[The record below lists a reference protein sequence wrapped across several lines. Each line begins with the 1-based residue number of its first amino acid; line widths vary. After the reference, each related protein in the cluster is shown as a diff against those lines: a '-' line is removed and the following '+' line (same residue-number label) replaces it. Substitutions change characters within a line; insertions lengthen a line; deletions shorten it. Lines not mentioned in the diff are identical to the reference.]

1 MTWKTDW
8 KAYGKFS
15 GPYLSGGSQA
25 PVLTTAPGDSFLHR
39 VLWLTTQVE
48 CGGRYGVINMSDGS
62 GITAGLIQAIAT
74 YPRDLG
80 AQGPL
85 FKLLG
90 RVNQVM
96 DINIY
101 IGQLLEEQGWRLTPS
116 GVLTDH
122 GGTPISGGAFR
133 KVVAPKDGV
142 VPKDGGNR
150 LTAERWCVGFHSI
163 FSHPDSFRVQR
174 QYGLEHFEKV
184 ITRHKAIIHYA
195 LDRVLRAG
203 TLKDLALSGFTPN
216 STRPFTHEECDLA
229 YAFMLSNV
237 VNAPT
242 LAFSAFEK
250 ALEKFVME
258 QYQTGIKL
266 EVLSDSLP
274 YIAQSPEF
282 ARELIVTMTRMR
294 DRWDDDVKS
303 SRYQRSRTAAMSQ
316 WPSAFFEPGGI
327 MAADLPE

>member
-1 MTWKTDW
+1 MSWKTDW

-25 PVLTTAPGDSFLHR
+25 PLFVTQPGDSFLYR

-90 RVNQVM
+90 RVNQAM

-101 IGQLLEEQGWRLTPS
+101 IGQLLAERDWVLTPS
-116 GVLTDH
+116 GVLTDR
-122 GGTPISGGAFR
+122 GGKPIKGGDFR
-133 KVVAPKDGV
+133 KVVSPVDGV
-142 VPKDGGNR
+142 VPKDGAHR
-150 LTAERWCVGFHSI
+150 QTAERWCVGFHSI
-163 FSHPDSFRVQR
+163 FSHPDSFRVQVR
-174 QYGLEHFEKV
+174 YGLEFFEKV
-184 ITRHKAIIHYA
+184 ITRRKAIIHYA
-195 LDRVLRAG
+195 LDRVLRSG
-203 TLKDLALSGFTPN
+203 TLQDLALSGFTPN
-216 STRPFTHEECDLA
+216 AIKPFRSDECDLA

-250 ALEKFVME
+250 ALEVLVMK
-258 QYQTGIKL
+258 QYATGMSI
-266 EVLSDSLP
+266 EALSDSLP
-274 YIAQSPEF
+274 SIAQSPEF
-282 ARELIVTMTRMR
+282 ARELIVMMTRMR

-303 SRYQRSRTAAMSQ
+303 SRYQRSRTAAMTQ
-316 WPSAFFEPGGI
+316 WPSSFFEPGGI
-327 MAADLPE
+327 MAADLPG